1 MDRSAREPHAGRYRK
16 SGPRRLRASDVPRT
30 VCARGVHGAC
40 VETLQQGLSRG
51 GLYTGVLDGLY
62 GGGTERAVRAHQVTA
77 KLPPTGVADAIT
89 WSSATGLPIPPLAQR
104 CLQLTAAI
112 EGHGYGMVAGNFD
125 GAGLTWGVIGFTLK
139 YGDLRDLILS
149 VQHQYPEA
157 VTNAFGPLAN
167 ELLEKIVMEF
177 SKAQAW
183 ANSISEGPARY
194 AVRKDWRDGFA
205 RLGARPEVRRLQV
218 ERAMQQYYEPA
229 LVTAGRIGFSTELG
243 VALAFD
249 IHVQNGG
256 VKAAVLTQLASERQ
270 DGMLKSQRG
279 LRLRTAELVAQS
291 ASSRWRDDV
300 LNRKAAIARA
310 EGTVHGELLVLENW
324 GLGEYSV

>member
-1 MDRSAREPHAGRYRK
+1 M
-16 SGPRRLRASDVPRT
+16 PRT
-30 VCARGVHGAC
+30 ICARGIRGAC

-62 GGGTERAVRAHQVTA
+62 GGGTERAVRAHQVLA
-77 KLPPTGVADAIT
+77 ALPPTGVADDVT
-89 WSSATGLPIPPLAQR
+89 WTSATGLPIPPLARR
-104 CLQLTAAI
+104 CLQLTSAI

-125 GAGLTWGVIGFTLK
+125 GAGLTWGIIGFTLK
-139 YGDLRDLILS
+139 YGDLRDVILT
-149 VQHQYPEA
+149 VQSQYPEA
-157 VTNAFGPLAN
+157 ITNAFGPLAN
-167 ELLEKIVMEF
+167 ELLDKIVLDF

-183 ANSISEGPARY
+183 ANSISEGPKRY
-194 AVRKDWRDGFA
+194 AVRKDWREGFA
-205 RLGARPEVRRLQV
+205 RLGARQEVRRLQV
-218 ERAMQQYYEPA
+218 ERALQKYYEPA

-256 VKAAVLTQLASERQ
+256 VKAAALKQLAREQQ
-270 DGMLKSQRG
+270 DGALRSQRA

-291 ASSRWRDDV
+291 AKSEWRPDV
-300 LNRKAAIARA
+300 LARKTAIASG

-324 GLGEYSV
+324 GLGEYPL